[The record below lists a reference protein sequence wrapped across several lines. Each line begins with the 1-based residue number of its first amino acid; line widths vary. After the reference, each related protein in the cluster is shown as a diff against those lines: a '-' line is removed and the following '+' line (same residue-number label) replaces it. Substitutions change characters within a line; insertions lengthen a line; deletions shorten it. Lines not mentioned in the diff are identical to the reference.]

1 MLLTALLIGLFA
13 TARHDGPVRRWL
25 VEIPAERLSAMTP
38 GNAVALMLLLA
49 IAPFAGQV
57 LLPEM
62 AWILA
67 LDLAAWVE
75 VGIAA
80 TVMARLVPAWK
91 GLRGGVVRLA
101 RAAFRPAG
109 RARRSPALSRK
120 PAKPPEPEDG
130 WAFA

>member
-13 TARHDGPVRRWL
+13 AARHDGPVRRWL
-25 VEIPAERLSAMTP
+25 VEIPAQRLSAMTP
-38 GNAVALMLLLA
+38 RNAMALMLLLA

-57 LLPEM
+57 ILPEM

-91 GLRGGVVRLA
+91 GLRASAVRLV
-101 RAAFRPAG
+101 RTAFRPAG
-109 RARRSPALSRK
+109 RARRSPAARRK
-120 PAKPPEPEDG
+120 PAKTPDPSDG

>member
-13 TARHDGPVRRWL
+13 AARHDGPARRWL
-25 VEIPAERLSAMTP
+25 VEIPAERLAAMTTR
-38 GNAVALMLLLA
+38 NAVALMLLLA

-57 LLPEM
+57 ILPEM

-75 VGIAA
+75 VGLAA
-80 TVMARLVPAWK
+80 FVIVRLVPAWK
-91 GLRGGVVRLA
+91 TLRTAAVRLM
-101 RAAFRPAG
+101 RQTFRPAA
-109 RARRSPALSRK
+109 RARRASRPGRR
-120 PAKPPEPEDG
+120 PAKAPAPEDG